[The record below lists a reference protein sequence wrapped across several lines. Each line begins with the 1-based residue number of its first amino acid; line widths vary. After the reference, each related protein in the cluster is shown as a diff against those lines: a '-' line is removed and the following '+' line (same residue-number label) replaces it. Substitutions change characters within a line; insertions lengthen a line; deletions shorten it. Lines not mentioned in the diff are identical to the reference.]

1 MADYRPKLV
10 QQHKIKKDQNGQRA
24 LHLELVENPDVIAEV
39 AKRAD
44 KPFTIG
50 FAAETEQV
58 EAYARKKLIDK
69 KLDMI
74 VANNVSNTDIGFNS
88 DVNAITVYFQDR
100 AIDLPK
106 MSKRILSEHL
116 VELISQQLIEA
127 L

>member
-1 MADYRPKLV
+1 
-10 QQHKIKKDQNGQRA
+10 

>member
-1 MADYRPKLV
+1 M
-10 QQHKIKKDQNGQRA
+10 
-24 LHLELVENPDVIAEV
+24 
-39 AKRAD
+39 RAD

-74 VANNVSNTDIGFNS
+74 VANNVGNTEIGFNS

-100 AIDLPK
+100 AIDLPT

-116 VELISQQLIEA
+116 VELISQQLTET

>member
-1 MADYRPKLV
+1 M
-10 QQHKIKKDQNGQRA
+10 
-24 LHLELVENPDVIAEV
+24 
-39 AKRAD
+39 RAD